1 MRSYRKRAYYDSM
14 SDSRTPMSQSE
25 LAAEAEAVFEIVF
38 DEDPNALSQSGAI
51 GKIFDHF
58 KRYGISNDYS
68 DAVDMIVYIEENL
81 LIRSH
86 RANHKTANRPNEQ
99 QEKDFINP
107 ARELTSVDYGE
118 FHDGSY
124 YMSFGLGGVPN
135 AVMVRIG
142 DDELERVLEG
152 LGHYYSFSAD
162 GYSFYLSFPKWEIWD
177 HNGNGGFTISD
188 EAMTVVHDG
197 LFEIFLNDGMP
208 HTSSRRV
215 ANADHAE
222 AVDFVFSSFDK
233 DMEEFSWWYYN
244 DYDGLYANV
253 EKILSRGFTGGPFDI
268 DKIIVDVV
276 NGESRF
282 SKRRANR
289 KRAYYDDY
297 LESGGAFNY
306 ENPNYE
312 YYTDREIEEGLRP
325 REFDGWS
332 NRETQLAIG
341 ATGDINVYLA
351 VDNLAWN
358 GTPNDIA
365 QYYQNNIDH
374 SGYDLNLVNW
384 EEIWEAMRD
393 Q

>member
-1 MRSYRKRAYYDSM
+1 MRNYRRANRKRAYYDSM

-68 DAVDMIVYIEENL
+68 DAVDMIIYIEENL
-81 LIRSH
+81 KQSNR
-86 RANHKTANRPNEQ
+86 KTANRPNEQ
-99 QEKDFINP
+99 QKKDFINP

-135 AVMVRIG
+135 AIMVRIG

-276 NGESRF
+276 NGKSRF

-289 KRAYYDDY
+289 KRAYKDDIDLLLGFLDGDMDSDTFGQLSSPGQNLDRLLLDILDSY
-297 LESGGAFNY
+297 EARNVKDLIDWYHGLASPVERDLSELSSQGAIDLS
-306 ENPNYE
+306 
-312 YYTDREIEEGLRP
+312 TIEGRMAELI
-325 REFDGWS
+325 EH
-332 NRETQLAIG
+332 
-341 ATGDINVYLA
+341 
-351 VDNLAWN
+351 NLS
-358 GTPNDIA
+358 
-365 QYYQNNIDH
+365 YQI
-374 SGYDLNLVNW
+374 
-384 EEIWEAMRD
+384 
-393 Q
+393 